1 MFVSPISLLGSFII
15 SVTIVCFL
23 KIPDLKDPD
32 TMQKFFLQEIQIG
45 EELLAN
51 GKRVDYFVHG

>member
-1 MFVSPISLLGSFII
+1 M
-15 SVTIVCFL
+15 

-51 GKRVDYFVHG
+51 GKRGGYFMHG

>member
-1 MFVSPISLLGSFII
+1 M
-15 SVTIVCFL
+15 

-32 TMQKFFLQEIQIG
+32 SMQKFFLQEIQIG

-51 GKRVDYFVHG
+51 GKRLGFVVDRLVELH